1 MATTVLN
8 TKISEVE
15 NKIPNTSNLVTTT
28 FLNTKISEAENK
40 TFDNSKYITSQEFNK
55 LRTENFAAR
64 LKQAHLVEK
73 TDFDDKLI
81 SFNRRITLNKTN
93 HLKVQ
98 KKLKNLITKDYNFFL
113 GRIYFTSNDGSQNTF
128 LN

>member
-55 LRTENFAAR
+55 LRTENFVAR
-64 LKQAHLVEK
+64 LKQADLVEK